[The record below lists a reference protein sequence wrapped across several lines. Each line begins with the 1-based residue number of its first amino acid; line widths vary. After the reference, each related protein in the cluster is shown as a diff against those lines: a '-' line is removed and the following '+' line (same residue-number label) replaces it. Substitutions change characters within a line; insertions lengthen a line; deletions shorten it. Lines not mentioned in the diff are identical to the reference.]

1 MENNHQRLE
10 LSEDEA
16 FALLTLA
23 MASDLEMDA
32 TSENAVAKLAK
43 YCRNKQS
50 INHHISAL
58 AKQELCETG

>member
-1 MENNHQRLE
+1 MENTLQRLE

-23 MASDLEMDA
+23 MSSNIELDA
-32 TSENAVAKLAK
+32 TSEAAVAKLAK

-50 INHHISAL
+50 IDHIGHIEP
-58 AKQELCETG
+58 KQLCEAG